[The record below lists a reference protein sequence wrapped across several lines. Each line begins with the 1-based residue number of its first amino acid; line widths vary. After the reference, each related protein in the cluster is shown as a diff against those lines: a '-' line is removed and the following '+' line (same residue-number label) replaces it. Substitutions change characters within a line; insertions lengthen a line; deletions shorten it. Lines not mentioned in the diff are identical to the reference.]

1 MSGSRRPYML
11 TSMKRLA
18 LVAVALLALT
28 GCDDAVIYGDISI
41 GFGTGY
47 VYYQSTG
54 WYTETTV
61 TSLMATAYV
70 EEKGDA
76 QIQKGEWAVVDA
88 PFGVSPILSNPFSP
102 TTLISF
108 PTSGVYQLEYRV
120 DWLLDGDAYRT
131 VAPVEFVVYP
141 TGAG

>member
-1 MSGSRRPYML
+1 
-11 TSMKRLA
+11 MKRLI

-61 TSLMATAYV
+61 TSLTATAFI
-70 EEKGDA
+70 EQKGDA
-76 QIQKGEWAVVDA
+76 QIQKGEWAVVGA
-88 PFGVSPILSNPFSP
+88 PLGVSPILSNPFSS
-102 TTLISF
+102 TTLITF
-108 PTSGVYQLEYRV
+108 PTPGVYRFEYRV
-120 DWLLDGDAYRT
+120 DWWHDGELYRT

-141 TGAG
+141 TGLG